1 LQKNPYRYTAKRF
14 TGYGNLLPYPV
25 VIGLAK
31 ILIVTVFYKVN
42 ARVGGFN
49 AAARPTAPAPR
60 LILFSLLLLSF

>member
-1 LQKNPYRYTAKRF
+1 MKKNPYRYTAKRF

-31 ILIVTVFYKVN
+31 ILIVTVFYKIS

-49 AAARPTAPAPR
+49 AATRPTVPAPR
-60 LILFSLLLLSF
+60 LILFSTFLLSF